1 MLRGAEPEIHA
12 SLMEELKEFAAAPR
26 KRNSKRGNQE
36 RAMPGRRKQGQT
48 ERAAKEE
55 NTEGGGKEDE
65 NAPKDETEIPKLL
78 EPSSKTIGT
87 LETDKKEEIQS
98 SNLKTEGENISEDF
112 VISLKDD
119 FDKPI
124 IENFNE
130 SKQERMKTKE
140 EPEEENPKEQRS
152 SVIVEE
158 KAASTKSEENEKEKK
173 RGEEGMSIVDRI
185 KNKVA
190 HFILLNP
197 TSLPGQASDT
207 NGWETRVAET
217 ERHRWREEYCN
228 HQQRDWWGATL

>member
-1 MLRGAEPEIHA
+1 
-12 SLMEELKEFAAAPR
+12 MEELKEFAAAPR
-26 KRNSKRGNQE
+26 KRNSKRGNQVSE
-36 RAMPGRRKQGQT
+36 RAMPGRRKQGQM

-65 NAPKDETEIPKLL
+65 NAPKDETEISKLL
-78 EPSSKTIGT
+78 EPSSTTIGT
-87 LETDKKEEIQS
+87 LERGNTDKKEEIQS

-119 FDKPI
+119 FDKQT

-158 KAASTKSEENEKEKK
+158 KAASTKSEEKE

-207 NGWETRVAET
+207 KG
-217 ERHRWREEYCN
+217 
-228 HQQRDWWGATL
+228 

>member
-26 KRNSKRGNQE
+26 KRNSKRVCE

-65 NAPKDETEIPKLL
+65 NAPKDEIPKLL

-87 LETDKKEEIQS
+87 LEKGNTDKKEEIQS

-119 FDKPI
+119 FDKQT

-140 EPEEENPKEQRS
+140 EPDEENPKEQRS

-207 NGWETRVAET
+207 NG
-217 ERHRWREEYCN
+217 
-228 HQQRDWWGATL
+228 